1 MLIRNGEKVESE
13 FETAASKNV
22 KPWARARGGGGTPPI
37 MFIVIA
43 RPGLNLT
50 LNTAKCLVDI
60 LSVYN
65 CLVSSSI
72 WMDGYDITYLAIN
85 KVCITGS
92 LRY

>member
-22 KPWARARGGGGTPPI
+22 KSWARARGGGGGGTPPI

-65 CLVSSSI
+65 CLVAEFG
-72 WMDGYDITYLAIN
+72 WMDMTSHHVSSD
-85 KVCITGS
+85 K
-92 LRY
+92 

>member
-22 KPWARARGGGGTPPI
+22 KSWARARGGGGGGTPPI
-37 MFIVIA
+37 MFIMIA
-43 RPGLNLT
+43 RPGLLT

-65 CLVSSSI
+65 CLVAEFG
-72 WMDGYDITYLAIN
+72 WMDMTSHHVSSD
-85 KVCITGS
+85 K
-92 LRY
+92 